1 MLTDHYHI
9 IGFGRDIDPGNY
21 NGSSSYVASHPDNMS
36 DYLAFSKDTIF
47 ALNYDLDTSRLQYHD
62 EAKNRIKPRLSS
74 GVTILDVDHIKHRT
88 PAAGEPE
95 PDKGG
100 YYTLTSDHKLLRVL
114 EDGTTGEITN
124 SEIKKRGGVKQ
135 LSYAGHYAID
145 RQGGLWYY
153 GYREGNDF
161 IHDMAKISTSGKLP
175 HLDNFSNVLGPVARG
190 ADGAIYAI
198 TDTHINN
205 PNQYFLGRRVDPID
219 VGTLLGGKQK
229 IKFLSGEVETRYR
242 GGDTGYTDYPKD
254 LPFYDFAFVPQ
265 SQPDTVCVGL
275 SGAAYN
281 RIFGENRGPRF
292 ETIQPVD
299 GTIPSTCVKLPPWDD
314 GKPNPSPVPGVPAA
328 PKAPGVP
335 NTGSEPLFMSVH
347 LAPIF
352 AQH

>member
-1 MLTDHYHI
+1 
-9 IGFGRDIDPGNY
+9 
-21 NGSSSYVASHPDNMS
+21 MS

-47 ALNYDLDTSRLQYHD
+47 ALDYYGGTSQLQYHD

-88 PAAGEPE
+88 PTAGEPE

-100 YYTLTSDHKLLRVL
+100 YYTLTSDHKLLRIL
-114 EDGTTGEITN
+114 EDGTTSEITN

-153 GYREGNDF
+153 GYREGNDS

-175 HLDNFSNVLGPVARG
+175 RLDSFPNVLGPVARG
-190 ADGAIYAI
+190 ADGAIHTI
-198 TDTHINN
+198 TDTHINS
-205 PNQYFLGRRVDPID
+205 PNQYFVGRSVDPIN

-229 IKFLSGEVETRYR
+229 IKLLSGEVETRYR
-242 GGDTGYTDYPKD
+242 GDTGYTDYPKD

-281 RIFGENRGPRF
+281 RIIGENRSPKF

-299 GTIPSTCVKLPPWDD
+299 GTIPSTCVKLPPLLTPDP
-314 GKPNPSPVPGVPAA
+314 KPNPTPNPKPTKPTGDVKA
-328 PKAPGVP
+328 PFSQSKAPGVP
-335 NTGSEPLFMSVH
+335 NTGNEPLFMSVH
-347 LAPIF
+347 RAPVF
-352 AQH
+352 ARR